1 MGWTVNVNLQA
12 IIQTVLLII
21 FTVTTTLG
29 MLLIASY
36 PTPYQIAVPWQPEQR
51 ISIPQQLAI
60 PLIIIAVIAI
70 VLYRRTVKP

>member
-1 MGWTVNVNLQA
+1 MWTVNVNLQA

-21 FTVTTTLG
+21 FTVTATLG

-60 PLIIIAVIAI
+60 PLIITATLTL
-70 VLYRRTVKP
+70 VLYKLTKKP